1 MFRHLDRID
10 PWLKRVDPAGP
21 HERPQE
27 RSTLSRDNKEMHPYQ
42 LSQAAWHALSH
53 AVDHLHCLRTV
64 LKDAHVMHMYAPY
77 SLARAA
83 LQNASAAVWLL
94 APDDRAERVRR
105 RLRFAALD
113 IKGGEAVRE
122 LLGAPEG
129 RKPAEARTEQLREI
143 ARRRGVDPT
152 TAVRRLTYGENVEA
166 AGDTMPGGRVPFVLT
181 WKMCRAIAHGDSWAT
196 INVVSQEEIPGAPSG
211 LAHLKITADPKTLF
225 FAVFFAVS
233 MTAAGWRLYDD
244 RSRRIR
250 TQRDVTL
257 SVGTVQTQRTARGSR
272 SPPPRPTARG
282 WSAVRSVAS
291 CAGRRQPGHQLPCF
305 GPVLG
310 HGLGSACILAG

>member
-10 PWLKRVDPAGP
+10 PWLKRMDPAGP

-83 LQNASAAVWLL
+83 LENASAAVWLL
-94 APDDRAERVRR
+94 APEDRAERVRR

-129 RKPAEARTEQLREI
+129 RKPAEARIEQLREI
-143 ARRRGVDPT
+143 ARRRGVDPK
-152 TAVRRLTYGENVEA
+152 TAVRRLTYGKSSKQLA
-166 AGDTMPGGRVPFVLT
+166 TP
-181 WKMCRAIAHGDSWAT
+181 CRAAECRSCTRGRCAALSPTAT
-196 INVVSQEEIPGAPSG
+196 LGPRSTWSA
-211 LAHLKITADPKTLF
+211 
-225 FAVFFAVS
+225 
-233 MTAAGWRLYDD
+233 RR
-244 RSRRIR
+244 RSRAHP
-250 TQRDVTL
+250 L
-257 SVGTVQTQRTARGSR
+257 A
-272 SPPPRPTARG
+272 SPT
-282 WSAVRSVAS
+282 
-291 CAGRRQPGHQLPCF
+291 
-305 GPVLG
+305 
-310 HGLGSACILAG
+310 